1 MLYCYKKVY
10 FQGDDELLV
19 KVESSIAGEDVLGDQ
34 PEQSLNHDWT
44 QLDLALLKVAPKMM
58 FYYNQLHAHK

>member
-34 PEQSLNHDWT
+34 PVQSLIRDLT
-44 QLDLALLKVAPKMM
+44 RLDLALLKLAPIEIRWI
-58 FYYNQLHAHK
+58 LLWI

>member
-1 MLYCYKKVY
+1 MVY

-34 PEQSLNHDWT
+34 PVQSLIRDLT
-44 QLDLALLKVAPKMM
+44 RLDLALLKFAPKMI

>member
-10 FQGDDELLV
+10 FQGDDEFLV

-34 PEQSLNHDWT
+34 PVQSLIRDLT
-44 QLDLALLKVAPKMM
+44 RLDLALLKLAPIDIRRVLLWM
-58 FYYNQLHAHK
+58 